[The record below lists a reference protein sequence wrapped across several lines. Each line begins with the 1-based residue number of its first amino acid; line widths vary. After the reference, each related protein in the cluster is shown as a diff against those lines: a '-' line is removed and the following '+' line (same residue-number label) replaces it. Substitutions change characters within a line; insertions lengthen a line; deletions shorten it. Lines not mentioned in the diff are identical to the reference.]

1 MICSHVLAGE
11 MKGKIICVH
20 LCMRKRALL
29 QHSADPAL
37 RLGPQS
43 GGGSN
48 IVLCALYWICSYI
61 LDLHLGCSIIL
72 LFYTS
77 DARARGM
84 SVTWCGATAVT
95 LLRVRGI
102 IA

>member
-20 LCMRKRALL
+20 LCMRKCALL

-48 IVLCALYWICSYI
+48 HC
-61 LDLHLGCSIIL
+61 IIL
-72 LFYTS
+72 VHYTVLS
-77 DARARGM
+77 
-84 SVTWCGATAVT
+84 
-95 LLRVRGI
+95 LLQHGLYS
-102 IA
+102 